1 MEAYVVVGDPPARIE
16 INVLTGALDLLD
28 NVPEFH
34 THDTRSGIDPNA
46 TMTLWNTKQAAL
58 DEIARSTQSAGEPEA
73 SEPAAELA
81 EPESA
86 DEEAPAAKAPVGP
99 AAVATVPK
107 PKQAVPV
114 VAASAAPPRSVR
126 GCSDAGIPTGG
137 H

>member
-1 MEAYVVVGDPPARIE
+1 
-16 INVLTGALDLLD
+16 
-28 NVPEFH
+28 
-34 THDTRSGIDPNA
+34 
-46 TMTLWNTKQAAL
+46 MTLWNTKQAAL
-58 DEIARSTQSAGEPEA
+58 DEIARSTQSADEPEA

-86 DEEAPAAKAPVGP
+86 DEDTGQAPAHAPAAKAPVGP

-126 GCSDAGIPTGG
+126 AAGVF
-137 H
+137 

>member
-1 MEAYVVVGDPPARIE
+1 
-16 INVLTGALDLLD
+16 
-28 NVPEFH
+28 
-34 THDTRSGIDPNA
+34 
-46 TMTLWNTKQAAL
+46 MTLWNTKQAAL
-58 DEIARSTQSAGEPEA
+58 DEIAPSTQSADEPEA

-86 DEEAPAAKAPVGP
+86 DEDTGQAPAHAPAAKAPVGP

-137 H
+137 HPGYVPGVVRAAEPERATCK